1 MVVEVALALVLLV
14 GAGLMV
20 RSFSKLLQVNPGFEP
35 GNLVAA
41 QVFLPTTKYRE
52 RHRLVQFFEEVVERR
67 AKHAGGD
74 GCVRSL
80 RAPAE

>member
-1 MVVEVALALVLLV
+1 LVLLV

-52 RHRLVQFFEEVVERR
+52 RHRLVQFFEEVVGR
-67 AKHAGGD
+67 
-74 GCVRSL
+74 VRSTPSVMAASAVSVL
-80 RAPAE
+80 AE